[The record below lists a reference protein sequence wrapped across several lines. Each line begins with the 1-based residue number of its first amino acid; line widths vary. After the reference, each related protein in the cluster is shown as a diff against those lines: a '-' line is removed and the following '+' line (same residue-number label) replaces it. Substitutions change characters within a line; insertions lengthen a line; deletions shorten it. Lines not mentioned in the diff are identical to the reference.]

1 MIPTVTTILV
11 VFSWLRQSV
20 DANLQVIDNM
30 ETFFNI
36 DTITCFNHDNKLLY
50 NRDQKVSCNSLL
62 LRFVLNLL

>member
-11 VFSWLRQSV
+11 VLNWLRQSV

-36 DTITCFNHDNKLLY
+36 DTITCFNRDNKLLY
-50 NRDQKVSCNSLL
+50 DRD
-62 LRFVLNLL
+62 